1 MAIDVA
7 GILGRMEASMQQQ
20 QELQVG
26 MQEIAGQKSSS
37 KMEHDMA
44 MADVKT
50 QDAVSANLNRVL
62 SQEAQQITQA

>member
-1 MAIDVA
+1 MAIDVS

-20 QELQVG
+20 QELQAG
-26 MQEIAGQKSSS
+26 MQDIAAQKSSS